1 MFARKCHET
10 LIMRRGEPDTRG
22 SWPVVSNLGV
32 HSVFMRSIHLGEVL
46 RDELDVLGVSPTEL
60 ARRVKVLDNRL
71 VLRSE
76 IKSINSH
83 NH

>member
-1 MFARKCHET
+1 M
-10 LIMRRGEPDTRG
+10 
-22 SWPVVSNLGV
+22 
-32 HSVFMRSIHLGEVL
+32 FMRSIHPGEVL

-60 ARRVKVLDNRL
+60 ARRVKVPDNRL

-83 NH
+83 NHRCVTVWIFYNGETT